1 MLSVECLECGGI
13 VQVDQN
19 VMLGEIV
26 ECIECSAELVI
37 VSLDPLTVEI
47 APEVEEDWGE
57 CKRKLQN

>member
-13 VQVDQN
+13 VQVDEN

-26 ECIECSAELVI
+26 ECIECSAELEI

-57 CKRKLQN
+57 